1 MTYMLWKKGEVTP
14 EYTIFADRF
23 SAEKHISKYRD
34 HYQRFSTKE
43 TGNISGY
50 AAEINED
57 ERGRE
62 KVVAL
67 LYPHKIAQD
76 IWIEID

>member
-1 MTYMLWKKGEVTP
+1 MTYMLWKKEGTIP
-14 EYTIFADRF
+14 EYAIFADRF
-23 SAEKHISKYRD
+23 AAANYISKHRD
-34 HYQRFSTKE
+34 CYQRFSTKE

-50 AAEINED
+50 VAEITE
-57 ERGRE
+57 ERGQD

>member
-1 MTYMLWKKGEVTP
+1 MTYMLWKKGKVTP

-23 SAEKHISKYRD
+23 A
-34 HYQRFSTKE
+34 
-43 TGNISGY
+43 
-50 AAEINED
+50 
-57 ERGRE
+57 
-62 KVVAL
+62 VVAL

>member
-1 MTYMLWKKGEVTP
+1 MTYMLWKKGEVIP

-50 AAEINED
+50 AAEID
-57 ERGRE
+57 ERE
-62 KVVAL
+62 QDKVVAL

>member
-14 EYTIFADRF
+14 EYAIFADRF
-23 SAEKHISKYRD
+23 AAEKYIYKHRD

-50 AAEINED
+50 AAEITE
-57 ERGRE
+57 ERGQD

-76 IWIEID
+76 IWIDID